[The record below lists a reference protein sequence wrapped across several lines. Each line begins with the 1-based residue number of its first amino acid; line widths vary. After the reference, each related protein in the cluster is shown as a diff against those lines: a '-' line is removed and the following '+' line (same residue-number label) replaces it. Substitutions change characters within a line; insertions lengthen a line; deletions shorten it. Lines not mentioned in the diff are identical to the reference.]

1 MTKKLVLGYVVSTLL
16 PQVARRRDHASG
28 TNIFGHLS
36 IIEPRNLDQLNF
48 RCFVPLCDGQE
59 KSYEET
65 WLNFSIP
72 KSDKNNFLKE
82 EEDFDKCKMYQAKP
96 GSTKCHRDSF
106 YINSTVTCN
115 HFVYENATFEETA
128 STVLNMVCDDSYKAT
143 FQGTVLMLGLM
154 VGCIV
159 GGPLADKNGRRK
171 TLIIATG
178 ILGPSTILGGFIP
191 NFAAFSLLR
200 FTTFTSISIIWIAG
214 HTQLMEL
221 FDSKWRKLA
230 YLILSLSYGLSNLI
244 TPLIGYLERDWKYMH
259 LYAGLIV
266 ITAFP
271 LVVFC
276 LVESIRW
283 QILNG
288 EAKSAEKL
296 LLSVAKINGKR
307 KLTEY
312 DLFNIRH
319 IIKVMDTQHSEA
331 EKKTGKLSPRDM
343 FRRKF
348 ILRTLITLS
357 IWITSVVSFYALALN
372 ATELAGD
379 IFLNHIYGL
388 LAELPTTF
396 VVYLLIDHLGRKFTM
411 FIALLIS
418 GSSLITMAFVP
429 KASAAAIMALWLIGR
444 IGSTCTLNV
453 VWFYTAEIYPTNM
466 RAQAIATCSM
476 TARIFGAIAPFI
488 IRLNEYD
495 EIIPFLVIGIPVIAS
510 GLAAIALPETKGHTL
525 PEVIHDE
532 MKVEGGGDDEAAT
545 ELTPNSNAQM

>member
-1 MTKKLVLGYVVSTLL
+1 M
-16 PQVARRRDHASG
+16 
-28 TNIFGHLS
+28 
-36 IIEPRNLDQLNF
+36 
-48 RCFVPLCDGQE
+48 PLCDGQE
-59 KSYEET
+59 SSYEKT

-72 KSDKNNFLKE
+72 KSHSNNFLKE
-82 EEDFDKCKMYQAKP
+82 EGDFDKCKMYQAKP

-106 YINSTVTCN
+106 NINSSVNCN
-115 HFVYENATFEETA
+115 HYVYDTSTFEETA
-128 STVLNMVCDDSYKAT
+128 STVLDLVCDNSYKAT
-143 FQGTVLMLGLM
+143 FQGTILMLGLM

-159 GGPLADKNGRRK
+159 GGPLADKIGRRK

-191 NFAAFSLLR
+191 NFVAFSLFR
-200 FTTFTSISIIWIAG
+200 FTTFISISIIWIAG
-214 HTQLMEL
+214 HTFLMEL
-221 FDSKWRKLA
+221 FDSKWRKFA
-230 YLILSLSYGLSNLI
+230 YLISMFFYGVSNLI
-244 TPLIGYLERDWKYMH
+244 TPLIAYLERDWKYMH

-266 ITAFP
+266 IAAFP
-271 LVVFC
+271 LVAFC
-276 LVESIRW
+276 MVESIRW

-288 EAKSAEKL
+288 EAKSAEKR
-296 LLSVAKINGKR
+296 LLSIAKINGRK

-319 IIKVMDTQHSEA
+319 IIKVMDMQHSVA

-343 FRRKF
+343 FRQQF
-348 ILRTLITLS
+348 IVRTLITLC

-388 LAELPTTF
+388 LAELPTSF

-411 FIALLIS
+411 VIASLIS

-476 TARIFGAIAPFI
+476 TARIFGALAPFI
-488 IRLNEYD
+488 IRLNVYD
-495 EIIPFLVIGIPVIAS
+495 ETIPFLVIGIPVIAA
-510 GLAAIALPETKGHTL
+510 GLSAIALPETKGHTL
-525 PEVIHDE
+525 PEVINDE
-532 MKVEGGGDDEAAT
+532 TEVDGEGDDEAAT
-545 ELTPNSNAQM
+545 ELNTQS